1 MGWEGA
7 GQGEINDWHFVLAA
21 GRSQFSQSV
30 GPSGRLVPAPAS
42 VQIQFQI
49 QFQHRCQS
57 VSVPVPVPVLDNP
70 DALPLLVYSFPW
82 WIPTGREGG
91 DPPIENVTSARPSK
105 SPGGPPSLGL
115 SSIDRPAASGLS
127 CCRVVGGAAGGTH
140 HPRKDPRK
148 PKIPGSR
155 TQQLDPSPSDRRT
168 CSSVQC
174 FPPPRLP
181 AQTPAR
187 LDTASETAARG
198 LRGRCGSLSSLL
210 LVSES
215 WAEWIAVTARKM
227 GRSLHYE

>member
-30 GPSGRLVPAPAS
+30 S
-42 VQIQFQI
+42 
-49 QFQHRCQS
+49 QS
-57 VSVPVPVPVLDNP
+57 VPQAVLCQRQRQCKSSSRSSSSTDVRVPVPVPVLDNP

-115 SSIDRPAASGLS
+115 SSIDRPAASSLS

-140 HPRKDPRK
+140 HPRK